1 MSEGKGCMG
10 ETLEENG
17 WNAVWVPFGPSPGA
31 VPVGVAGYHDRYE
44 VVPNYVDPTRGFL
57 LVDTARRVVCIAPTL
72 LTPREVARLLGK
84 YGTPLEAVVPSID
97 AMLRIP
103 DEEA

>member
-1 MSEGKGCMG
+1 MECRVGTIRSQ
-10 ETLEENG
+10 
-17 WNAVWVPFGPSPGA
+17 PGRCSIR
-31 VPVGVAGYHDRYE
+31 GGGYHDRY
-44 VVPNYVDPTRGFL
+44 VVAPNYVDPSRGFL
-57 LVDTARRVVCIAPTL
+57 LMDDARRVVCIAPTL
-72 LTPREVARLLGK
+72 PTPRLAARLLGK